1 MNYSFENIKSNYP
14 LIDKLL
20 KELNLFI
27 DSSLDKITVE
37 QEYSMI
43 KKIHECIDSKL
54 FPEIKD
60 YSILNNQHSLT
71 FKIKDIDKKRVN
83 IYSFDIQFV
92 ESNVKQLECKSL
104 ILFKVLKK
112 YNSIATYGFSSVY
125 YACGLRSLKYPSLG
139 HEGQIVFLPQSDQFH
154 FTGINKNI
162 TLNETLV
169 NHLYYLELLGRT
181 NYDLLKELLFNVDT
195 MTPEKKDF
203 FKLMYDMDIESSPFS
218 IDINKLKYEIKKRP
232 FYHFFNL

>member
-43 KKIHECIDSKL
+43 EKIHECIDSKL

-92 ESNVKQLECKSL
+92 ESNIKQLECKSL

-112 YNSIATYGFSSVY
+112 YNSIATYG
-125 YACGLRSLKYPSLG
+125 
-139 HEGQIVFLPQSDQFH
+139 
-154 FTGINKNI
+154 
-162 TLNETLV
+162 
-169 NHLYYLELLGRT
+169 
-181 NYDLLKELLFNVDT
+181 LFA
-195 MTPEKKDF
+195 
-203 FKLMYDMDIESSPFS
+203 S
-218 IDINKLKYEIKKRP
+218 
-232 FYHFFNL
+232 